1 MKKLFAF
8 VAVALF
14 SVATFASREAV
25 PSDADLASYATGTYT
40 MCIYN
45 DGACNGIV
53 LNGTFTAPTLGA
65 NWSTSVEDLLKFVA
79 VDGFSGWYVVS
90 WNDTTG
96 AAEADGGVQA
106 KPIQLD
112 GSGNFNWDYQLG
124 PDAELIRGTAT
135 LVPGNNGK
143 EVDIKEIGAGIVVID
158 VKSWKSN
165 PCPAV
170 YHVYNITFISPD
182 CNEEDFVVP
191 AISGGFNGW
200 AQEALTL
207 NELKTAERQQQNLP
221 GAVFEYSVKAAE
233 GSEFKFRS
241 AEEWGKDWTNML
253 KEYDAENDAWN
264 AFNGGN
270 NLVLGAETNL
280 VYDLGDPAKYSWTNC
295 ENSVKIGD
303 LYYNLKKDKTAE
315 VTYEFEWDGDN
326 YKGLTTANIPAS
338 VTYYGTTY
346 SVTSIG
352 DYAFKSC
359 IGLTSVTIPNSITSI
374 GYYAFRGC
382 SSLTSVTIPNS
393 VTSIGNNAFY
403 NCSSLTAIYVPCGEM
418 ERFKQML
425 NWDYPNWEYKDKVKY
440 APLPYTIT
448 INAEHGNVTY
458 PQTICDDMSLNATP
472 DYGYHFVKWSDG
484 VTDNPRRF
492 ELRGVLLIHKFE
504 CKPFRKSRSF
514 GISRPS

>member
-25 PSDADLASYATGTYT
+25 PSDVDLASYATGTYT

-45 DGACNGIV
+45 ADVCNGIV

-79 VDGFSGWYVVS
+79 VDGFEGWYVVS

-106 KPIQLD
+106 KPIHLD

-135 LVPGNNGK
+135 LVPGNNGT

-158 VKSWKSN
+158 VKSWKNN
-165 PCPAV
+165 PCTAV
-170 YHVYNITFISPD
+170 YHVYNFTFISPD
-182 CNEEDFVVP
+182 CNAEDFVVP

-200 AQEALTL
+200 KQEALTL

-241 AEEWGKDWTNML
+241 AVEWGKDWTNEL

-264 AFNGGN
+264 AYNGGN
-270 NLVLGAETNL
+270 NFVLGEETNL
-280 VYDLGDPAKYSWTNC
+280 VFDLGDPDKYSWTNC
-295 ENSVKIGD
+295 EKP
-303 LYYNLKKDKTAE
+303 E
-315 VTYEFEWDGDN
+315 VYEEKEFDYTIN
-326 YKGLTTANIPAS
+326 
-338 VTYYGTTY
+338 VT
-346 SVTSIG
+346 
-352 DYAFKSC
+352 
-359 IGLTSVTIPNSITSI
+359 
-374 GYYAFRGC
+374 
-382 SSLTSVTIPNS
+382 
-393 VTSIGNNAFY
+393 NAP
-403 NCSSLTAIYVPCGEM
+403 VCGEAVLAIVGGYAACNWTVANAVAV
-418 ERFKQML
+418 ENGAAALHAKNTDEFKFV
-425 NWDYPNWEYKDKVKY
+425 DKSTGDFSNEVKGF
-440 APLPYTIT
+440 A
-448 INAEHGNVTY
+448 
-458 PQTICDDMSLNATP
+458 QTTFHKADLADGTE
-472 DYGYHFVKWSDG
+472 DG
-484 VTDNPRRF
+484 VIAIDLAEAQFAACAQGIENITLTENAQKVVVD
-492 ELRGVLLIHKFE
+492 GVLYIVRDNKMFNVQGTQV
-504 CKPFRKSRSF
+504 R
-514 GISRPS
+514 

>member
-45 DGACNGIV
+45 DGAGNDIV

-79 VDGFSGWYVVS
+79 VDGFEGWYVVS

-112 GSGNFNWDYQLG
+112 GSGLFNWDYQLG
-124 PDAELIRGTAT
+124 PDAELIRGTAE
-135 LVPGNNGK
+135 LLSANNGT
-143 EVDIKEIGAGIVVID
+143 EVDIKNIQPGIVVID
-158 VKSWKSN
+158 VKSWKNN
-165 PCPAV
+165 PCTAI

-182 CNEEDFVVP
+182 CNAEDFITP

-241 AEEWGKDWTNML
+241 AVEWGKDWTNEL

-264 AFNGGN
+264 AYNGGN
-270 NLVLGAETNL
+270 NFVLGEETNL
-280 VYDLGDPAKYSWTNC
+280 VFDLGDPAKYSWTNC
-295 ENSVKIGD
+295 EKP
-303 LYYNLKKDKTAE
+303 E
-315 VTYEFEWDGDN
+315 VYEEKEFDYTIN
-326 YKGLTTANIPAS
+326 VANAP
-338 VTYYGTTY
+338 V
-346 SVTSIG
+346 
-352 DYAFKSC
+352 
-359 IGLTSVTIPNSITSI
+359 
-374 GYYAFRGC
+374 
-382 SSLTSVTIPNS
+382 
-393 VTSIGNNAFY
+393 
-403 NCSSLTAIYVPCGEM
+403 CGEAVLAIVGGYAACNWTVANAVAV
-418 ERFKQML
+418 ENGAAALHAKNTDEFKFL
-425 NWDYPNWEYKDKVKY
+425 DKSKVLDEDPENDWSNEVKGF
-440 APLPYTIT
+440 A
-448 INAEHGNVTY
+448 
-458 PQTICDDMSLNATP
+458 QTTFHKADIADGTE
-472 DYGYHFVKWSDG
+472 DG
-484 VTDNPRRF
+484 VIAIDLAEAQFAECAQGIENITLTEKAHKVVVD
-492 ELRGVLLIHKFE
+492 GVLYIVRDNKMFNVQGTQV
-504 CKPFRKSRSF
+504 R
-514 GISRPS
+514 

>member
-79 VDGFSGWYVVS
+79 VDGFEGWYVVS

-124 PDAELIRGTAT
+124 PDAKLIRGTAE
-135 LVPGNNGK
+135 LLSNNNGT
-143 EVDIKEIGAGIVVID
+143 EVDIKNIQPGIVVID
-158 VKSWKSN
+158 VKSWKNN
-165 PCPAV
+165 PCTAV

-182 CNEEDFVVP
+182 CNDEDFVVP

-241 AEEWGKDWTNML
+241 AVEWGKDWSNEL

-264 AFNGGN
+264 KFNGGN
-270 NLVLGAETNL
+270 NLVLGEETNL
-280 VYDLGDPAKYSWTNC
+280 VFDLGDPAKYSWTNC
-295 ENSVKIGD
+295 EKP
-303 LYYNLKKDKTAE
+303 E
-315 VTYEFEWDGDN
+315 VYEEKEFDYTIN
-326 YKGLTTANIPAS
+326 VANAP
-338 VTYYGTTY
+338 V
-346 SVTSIG
+346 
-352 DYAFKSC
+352 
-359 IGLTSVTIPNSITSI
+359 
-374 GYYAFRGC
+374 
-382 SSLTSVTIPNS
+382 
-393 VTSIGNNAFY
+393 
-403 NCSSLTAIYVPCGEM
+403 CGEAVLAIVGGYAACNWTVANAVAV
-418 ERFKQML
+418 ENGAAALHAKNTDEFKFL
-425 NWDYPNWEYKDKVKY
+425 DKSKVLDEDPENDWSNEVKGFDQTTFHK
-440 APLPYTIT
+440 ADLADG
-448 INAEHGNVTY
+448 AE
-458 PQTICDDMSLNATP
+458 
-472 DYGYHFVKWSDG
+472 DG
-484 VTDNPRRF
+484 VIAIDLAEAQFAECAQGIENITLTEKAQKVVVD
-492 ELRGVLLIHKFE
+492 GVLYIVRDNKMFNVQGTQV
-504 CKPFRKSRSF
+504 R
-514 GISRPS
+514 

>member
-8 VAVALF
+8 VAAALF

-53 LNGTFTAPTLGA
+53 LNGTFGA

-79 VDGFSGWYVVS
+79 VDGFEGWYVVS

-124 PDAELIRGTAT
+124 PDAVLIRGTAD
-135 LVPGNNGK
+135 LLSANNGT
-143 EVDIKEIGAGIVVID
+143 EVDIKNIQPGIVVID
-158 VKSWKSN
+158 VKSWKNN
-165 PCPAV
+165 PCTAI
-170 YHVYNITFISPD
+170 YHVYNITVISPD
-182 CNEEDFVVP
+182 CNAEDFITP

-241 AEEWGKDWTNML
+241 AEEWGKDWTNEL

-264 AFNGGN
+264 KFNGGN
-270 NLVLGAETNL
+270 NLVLGEETNL
-280 VYDLGDPAKYSWTNC
+280 VFDLGDPAKYSWTNC
-295 ENSVKIGD
+295 EKP
-303 LYYNLKKDKTAE
+303 E
-315 VTYEFEWDGDN
+315 VYEEKEFDYTIN
-326 YKGLTTANIPAS
+326 VANAP
-338 VTYYGTTY
+338 V
-346 SVTSIG
+346 
-352 DYAFKSC
+352 
-359 IGLTSVTIPNSITSI
+359 
-374 GYYAFRGC
+374 
-382 SSLTSVTIPNS
+382 
-393 VTSIGNNAFY
+393 
-403 NCSSLTAIYVPCGEM
+403 CGEAVLAIVGGYAACNWTVANAVAV
-418 ERFKQML
+418 ENGAAALHAKNTDEFKFL
-425 NWDYPNWEYKDKVKY
+425 DKSKVLDEDPENDWSNEVKGF
-440 APLPYTIT
+440 A
-448 INAEHGNVTY
+448 
-458 PQTICDDMSLNATP
+458 QTTFHKADIADGTE
-472 DYGYHFVKWSDG
+472 DG
-484 VTDNPRRF
+484 VIAIDLAEAQFAECAQGIENITLTEKAQKVMIDGVMYIIRDNKMFNVQGTQVR
-492 ELRGVLLIHKFE
+492 
-504 CKPFRKSRSF
+504 
-514 GISRPS
+514 

>member
-8 VAVALF
+8 VAAALF

-79 VDGFSGWYVVS
+79 VDGFEGWYVVS

-124 PDAELIRGTAT
+124 PDAELIRGTAE
-135 LVPGNNGK
+135 LLPANNGT
-143 EVDIKEIGAGIVVID
+143 EVDIKNIQPGIVVID
-158 VKSWKSN
+158 VKSWKNN
-165 PCPAV
+165 PCTAI

-182 CNEEDFVVP
+182 CNDEDFVVP

-241 AEEWGKDWTNML
+241 AEEWGKDWTNEL

-264 AFNGGN
+264 KFNGGN
-270 NLVLGAETNL
+270 NLVLGEETDL
-280 VYDLGDPAKYSWTNC
+280 VFDLGDPAKYSWTNC
-295 ENSVKIGD
+295 EKP
-303 LYYNLKKDKTAE
+303 E
-315 VTYEFEWDGDN
+315 VYEEKEFDYTIN
-326 YKGLTTANIPAS
+326 
-338 VTYYGTTY
+338 VT
-346 SVTSIG
+346 
-352 DYAFKSC
+352 
-359 IGLTSVTIPNSITSI
+359 
-374 GYYAFRGC
+374 
-382 SSLTSVTIPNS
+382 
-393 VTSIGNNAFY
+393 NAP
-403 NCSSLTAIYVPCGEM
+403 VCGEAVLAIVGSYAACNWKA
-418 ERFKQML
+418 ENAVAVENGAAALHAKNTDEFKFL
-425 NWDYPNWEYKDKVKY
+425 DKSKVLDEDPENDWSNEVKGFDQTTFHK
-440 APLPYTIT
+440 ADLADG
-448 INAEHGNVTY
+448 AE
-458 PQTICDDMSLNATP
+458 
-472 DYGYHFVKWSDG
+472 DG
-484 VTDNPRRF
+484 VIAIDLAEAQFAECAQGIENITLTEKAQKVVVD
-492 ELRGVLLIHKFE
+492 GVLYIVRDNKMFNVQGTQV
-504 CKPFRKSRSF
+504 R
-514 GISRPS
+514 

>member
-45 DGACNGIV
+45 DSACNDIV

-79 VDGFSGWYVVS
+79 VDGFEGWYVVS

-124 PDAELIRGTAT
+124 PDAELIRGTAE
-135 LVPGNNGK
+135 LLSANNGS
-143 EVDIKEIGAGIVVID
+143 EVDIKNIQPGIVVID
-158 VKSWKSN
+158 VKSWKNN
-165 PCPAV
+165 PCTAV

-182 CNEEDFVVP
+182 CNAEDFVVP

-207 NELKTAERQQQNLP
+207 NMLKTAERQQQNLP

-241 AEEWGKDWTNML
+241 AVEWGKDWTNEL

-264 AFNGGN
+264 AFNGGS
-270 NLVLGAETNL
+270 NLVLGEETNL
-280 VYDLGDPAKYSWTNC
+280 VFDLGDPAKYSWTNC
-295 ENSVKIGD
+295 EKP
-303 LYYNLKKDKTAE
+303 E
-315 VTYEFEWDGDN
+315 VYEEKEFDYTIN
-326 YKGLTTANIPAS
+326 
-338 VTYYGTTY
+338 VT
-346 SVTSIG
+346 
-352 DYAFKSC
+352 
-359 IGLTSVTIPNSITSI
+359 
-374 GYYAFRGC
+374 
-382 SSLTSVTIPNS
+382 
-393 VTSIGNNAFY
+393 NAP
-403 NCSSLTAIYVPCGEM
+403 VCGEAVLAIVGSYAACNWTVANAVAV
-418 ERFKQML
+418 ENGAAALHAKNTDEFKFL
-425 NWDYPNWEYKDKVKY
+425 DKSKVLDEDPENDWSNEVKGF
-440 APLPYTIT
+440 A
-448 INAEHGNVTY
+448 
-458 PQTICDDMSLNATP
+458 QTTFHKADIADGTE
-472 DYGYHFVKWSDG
+472 DG
-484 VTDNPRRF
+484 VIAIDLAEAQFAECAQGIENITLTEKAHKVVVD
-492 ELRGVLLIHKFE
+492 GVLYIVRDNKMFNVQGTQV
-504 CKPFRKSRSF
+504 R
-514 GISRPS
+514 